1 MSLTT
6 ALVMIAKP
14 ALVIG
19 FTAFLAV
26 IVCILKAAIPDGQV
40 KTRLFTHLWDTDP
53 ERAAKQATVTRSPGR
68 RGSPRA
74 TRR

>member
-14 ALVIG
+14 ALVVG

-26 IVCILKAAIPDGQV
+26 IVRILRAVIPEGPV
-40 KTRLFTHLWDTDP
+40 KVLLFTHLWDTDW
-53 ERAAKQATVTRSPGR
+53 ERDAKKAKATPPAG
-68 RGSPRA
+68 PR
-74 TRR
+74 